1 MGLKRIMAVIEVT
14 YPADD
19 TRSLDTLTAV
29 TAVAVADGTLAQNG
43 TLARIGITGA
53 AVDPDPEPTAPE
65 EPVRA
70 PEPVVTDAVAY
81 GEGSFE

>member
-19 TRSLDTLTAV
+19 TRSLETLTAV
-29 TAVAVADGTLAQNG
+29 TAEAVSDGAVQHGG

-53 AVDPDPEPTAPE
+53 AVDPDPEPTVPE
-65 EPVRA
+65 EPA
-70 PEPVVTDAVAY
+70 ADAVAY
-81 GEGSFE
+81 GEGSFG